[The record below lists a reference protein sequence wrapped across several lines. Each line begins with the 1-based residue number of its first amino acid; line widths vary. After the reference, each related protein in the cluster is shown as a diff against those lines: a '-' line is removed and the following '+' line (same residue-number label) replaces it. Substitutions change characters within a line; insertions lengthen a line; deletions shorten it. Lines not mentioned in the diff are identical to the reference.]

1 MSFLTVGVGLHFDT
15 IAKAVAASQSGDTI
29 EVQAGTYTNDF
40 THIDHSLTLQAV
52 GGMVFM
58 QATVP
63 APGGKAILS
72 EGGVGIDVNIDG
84 FAFTGATV
92 PDANGAGIRY
102 EGGMLT
108 ITNCLFKD
116 NQDGILGAA
125 DPNGMISISHS
136 EFDHNGVGGNGS
148 THNIYI
154 GDISSFTLTD
164 SYSHDANVGHEIKS
178 RAENN
183 TITND
188 RIFDDAGTSSYSI
201 DLPNGGNATITGNII
216 EQGVNSEN
224 PNIIAYGEEGNLH
237 AGTAL
242 TVASNIFINDKAA
255 GPTLWNTTGGTVAN
269 FTDNAIYGFNN
280 IPLVNGASNQSG
292 TVVLG
297 ARPALDQSSPVV
309 IPDPVCYLRGTHIL
323 TLSGETF
330 VEDLKIGDHL
340 VTRFN
345 GIQPIKWI
353 GRRRI
358 DLLAH
363 PHPEVVAPV
372 RIQRSAV
379 ADDVPHRDLLVSPD
393 HAVFVDGKLICA
405 RQLVNGT
412 TIRQEQVRTSVEY
425 FHIELDAHAILL
437 AEGLPAESYLNTG
450 NRGFFAN
457 SGDPL
462 MLHPDLTDETD
473 YPTREA
479 RSCAPFVFDEAGV
492 WPVWQRL
499 VNREEALGYFWTAP
513 ATTEEAGLHLL
524 ANGQSIWPVA
534 VDGGQYVFALPAAQA
549 GCGSMRLVSRS
560 ASPSDLVPYP
570 ADRRRLGVAVTRIVV
585 RSGEEPSEIPVD
597 HLALSR
603 GWHEAER
610 DGGAPWRWTN
620 GDAILPLP
628 TFSGPVLLEVHLGGT
643 MTYIITAEPE
653 TEAQPKVA

>member
-1 MSFLTVGVGLHFDT
+1 VTNSGTIQGGSTAGVVFSDLTGVFNNTLVNSGEIAGVSGSAVLFGAGSDLLEVLPGADFSGLVDGGTGVNTLELAAGTGAGSLFGLGTNVNNFGLLQFDSGAQWTLGGNT
-15 IAKAVAASQSGDTI
+15 IGLGGVITGFNANDMIDLSGFAAASESFANNALVLTDANTAQ
-29 EVQAGTYTNDF
+29 V
-40 THIDHSLTLQAV
+40 TLQLQGSFSSDNFHLA
-52 GGMVFM
+52 
-58 QATVP
+58 
-63 APGGKAILS
+63 S
-72 EGGVGIDVNIDG
+72 DG
-84 FAFTGATV
+84 
-92 PDANGAGIRY
+92 
-102 EGGMLT
+102 
-108 ITNCLFKD
+108 
-116 NQDGILGAA
+116 
-125 DPNGMISISHS
+125 S
-136 EFDHNGVGGNGS
+136 
-148 THNIYI
+148 
-154 GDISSFTLTD
+154 
-164 SYSHDANVGHEIKS
+164 
-178 RAENN
+178 
-183 TITND
+183 
-188 RIFDDAGTSSYSI
+188 
-201 DLPNGGNATITGNII
+201 
-216 EQGVNSEN
+216 
-224 PNIIAYGEEGNLH
+224 
-237 AGTAL
+237 
-242 TVASNIFINDKAA
+242 
-255 GPTLWNTTGGTVAN
+255 GGTDI
-269 FTDNAIYGFNN
+269 T
-280 IPLVNGASNQSG
+280 
-292 TVVLG
+292 
-297 ARPALDQSSPVV
+297 
-309 IPDPVCYLRGTHIL
+309 VCYVAGTHIL
-323 TLSGETF
+323 TATGERLVENLVRGDIIITLSGDESA
-330 VEDLKIGDHL
+330 
-340 VTRFN
+340 TR
-345 GIQPIKWI
+345 PVKWI

-358 DLLAH
+358 DLMAH
-363 PHPEVVAPV
+363 PHPEMVAPV
-372 RIQRSAV
+372 RIQRSAF
-379 ADDVPHRDLLVSPD
+379 ADDVPHRDLLVSPE
-393 HAVFVDGKLICA
+393 HAVFIDGKLICA

-412 TIRQEQVRTSVEY
+412 TIRQEQVGTSVEY

-479 RSCAPFVFDEAGV
+479 GSCAPFVFDEAGV